1 MCRLL
6 AVCTHT
12 PSPLS
17 ASLPSA
23 LTDFRA
29 LSRKHKDGWGI
40 AWRDSQ
46 AIQLRLDTHA
56 AWESDLY
63 PEWADE
69 AVSDQTMVHLRR
81 ASVGLPVVVTNCHP
95 FVEGEVAFEHNGQF
109 PVSDRL
115 LAWCEEHDVRPRRG
129 TTDSE
134 LYFGLILHHA
144 QTMSWPDAIRA
155 AADQITEDMRID
167 DPADAPESLN
177 CLLSTPDAMYAFAQS
192 NPERRGPDATP
203 DTYDLRL
210 LRGRDE
216 VVISST
222 QWTLPGTTVIPQR
235 YVVQVE
241 RGTLKVTTHPAVTV
255 SADAE
260 GAA

>member
-12 PSPLS
+12 PVPLS

-29 LSRKHKDGWGI
+29 LSHTHKDGWGI
-40 AWRDSQ
+40 AWREGASVQ
-46 AIQLRLDTHA
+46 VRVDTHA
-56 AWESDLY
+56 AWESELY
-63 PEWADE
+63 PRWADE

-81 ASVGLPVVVTNCHP
+81 ASVGLPVVTTNCHP
-95 FVEGEVAFEHNGQF
+95 FVEGQVAFEHNGQF

-115 LAWCEEHDVRPRRG
+115 LDWCEGHGVRPRRG

-134 LYFGLILHHA
+134 LYFGLVLHHA
-144 QTMSWPDAIRA
+144 QTMSWPMAIRA
-155 AADQITEDMRID
+155 AAHQITDDMRVD
-167 DPADAPESLN
+167 DPSDAPESLN
-177 CLLSTPDAMYAFAQS
+177 CLLSTPDALYAFAQS
-192 NPERRGPDATP
+192 NPGRRGPDVPP

-210 LRGRDE
+210 LRGDDT
-216 VVISST
+216 VVVSST
-222 QWTLPGTTVIPQR
+222 QWPLAGTTVIPQG
-235 YVVQVE
+235 YVAQVE
-241 RGTLKVTTHPAVTV
+241 RGTLKVTTHPAAAVT
-255 SADAE
+255 DRTR

>member
-6 AVCTHT
+6 AVCTHS

-17 ASLPSA
+17 ASLPAA

-29 LSRKHKDGWGI
+29 LSHKHKDGWGI
-40 AWRDSQ
+40 AWRQGDDVE
-46 AIQLRLDTHA
+46 LRLDNHA
-56 AWESDLY
+56 AWESERY
-63 PEWADE
+63 PQWADE
-69 AVSDQTMVHLRR
+69 AISDQTMVHLRR
-81 ASVGLPVVVTNCHP
+81 ASVGLPVVLTNCHP
-95 FVEGEVAFEHNGQF
+95 FVDETVAFEHNGQF

-115 LAWCEEHDVRPRRG
+115 LAWCDEHGVRPRRG

-134 LYFGLILHHA
+134 LFFGLILHHA
-144 QTMSWPDAIRA
+144 RTLPWPDAIRA
-155 AADQITEDMRID
+155 AADQITADMRVD

-177 CLLSTPDAMYAFAQS
+177 CLLSTPDALYAFAQS

-210 LRGRDE
+210 LRSNDE

-222 QWTLPGTTVIPQR
+222 QWTLPGTTVIPQG
-235 YVVQVE
+235 YVVRVE
-241 RGTLKVTTHPAVTV
+241 RGSLRLTTFPPSAV
-255 SADAE
+255 APEEE